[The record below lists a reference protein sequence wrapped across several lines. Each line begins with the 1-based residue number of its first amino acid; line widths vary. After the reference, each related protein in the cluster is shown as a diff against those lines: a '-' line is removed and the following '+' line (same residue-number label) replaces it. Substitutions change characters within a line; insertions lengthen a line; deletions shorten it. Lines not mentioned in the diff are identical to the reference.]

1 MMMNQKYGRIVVGVD
16 GSEGSKAALRWAVGQ
31 AELTGAKVEAVA
43 AWEYPATYGWAPM
56 YSDDETLP
64 ELTKKQVSETVRDT
78 LGAEAADLI
87 GVTVTEGQSA
97 HALLASSAGADLLV
111 VGRRGRGGFAGLLLG
126 SVSQHC
132 VHHASCP
139 VVVVPRAE

>member
-1 MMMNQKYGRIVVGVD
+1 MMNQKYGRIVVGVD
-16 GSEGSKAALRWAVGQ
+16 GSDGSKAALRWAVGQ
-31 AELTGAKVEAVA
+31 AELSGAKVEAVA

-78 LGAEAADLI
+78 LGAEAADLV

-97 HALLASSAGADLLV
+97 HVLLTSAAGADLLV

>member
-97 HALLASSAGADLLV
+97 HVLLTSSAGADLLV

>member
-16 GSEGSKAALRWAVGQ
+16 GSDGSKAALRWAVGQ
-31 AELTGAKVEAVA
+31 AELSGAKVEAVA

-78 LGAEAADLI
+78 LGAEAADLV

-97 HALLASSAGADLLV
+97 HVLLTSAAGADLLV

>member
-16 GSEGSKAALRWAVGQ
+16 GSDGSKAALRWAVGQ
-31 AELTGAKVEAVA
+31 AEFTGAKVEAVA

-78 LGAEAADLI
+78 LGTEAADLI

-97 HALLASSAGADLLV
+97 HVLLTSSAGADLLV

>member
-16 GSEGSKAALRWAVGQ
+16 GSDGSKAALRWAVGQ

-78 LGAEAADLI
+78 LGADAADLI

-97 HALLASSAGADLLV
+97 HVLLTSSAGADLLV

>member
-16 GSEGSKAALRWAVGQ
+16 GSDGSKAALRWAVGQ
-31 AELTGAKVEAVA
+31 AELSGAKVEAVA

-78 LGAEAADLI
+78 LGAEAADLV
-87 GVTVTEGQSA
+87 GVTVTEGQS
-97 HALLASSAGADLLV
+97 
-111 VGRRGRGGFAGLLLG
+111 
-126 SVSQHC
+126 
-132 VHHASCP
+132 
-139 VVVVPRAE
+139 

>member
-1 MMMNQKYGRIVVGVD
+1 MMNQKYGRIVVGVD

-97 HALLASSAGADLLV
+97 HVLLTSSAGADLLV

>member
-31 AELTGAKVEAVA
+31 AQLTGAKVEAVA

-97 HALLASSAGADLLV
+97 HVLLTSSAGADLLV

>member
-1 MMMNQKYGRIVVGVD
+1 MMNQKYGRIVVGVD
-16 GSEGSKAALRWAVGQ
+16 GSDGSKAALRWAVGQ

-97 HALLASSAGADLLV
+97 HVLLTSSAGADLLV

>member
-1 MMMNQKYGRIVVGVD
+1 MMMNQKYGRVVVGVD

-31 AELTGAKVEAVA
+31 ADLTGAKVEAVA

-97 HALLASSAGADLLV
+97 HVLLTSSAGADLLV